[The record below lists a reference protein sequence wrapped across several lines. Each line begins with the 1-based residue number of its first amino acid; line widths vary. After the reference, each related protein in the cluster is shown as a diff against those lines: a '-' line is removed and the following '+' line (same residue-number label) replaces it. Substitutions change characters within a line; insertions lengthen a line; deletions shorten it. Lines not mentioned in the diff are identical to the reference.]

1 MNIDDEFE
9 FEAFDFPAAFEDDEE
24 LSRFRRFAPRARLNQ
39 PRIKAPRV
47 NVPRPRPRPRPRPP
61 RIRYPVIGRRTYLQ
75 APDSPGSEYVRWVQT
90 MLNLAL
96 NLQLPVDGVLS
107 VETRSAIRSFQE
119 KNGLPVTGIVGPDT
133 ERALQAAG
141 AQSPEP
147 APAQA
152 ADQPP
157 DQEFGDWELETPVSF
172 AGFPQAVL
180 DALKRGLES
189 VAVQLAVAG
198 GARNENT
205 LADLVFF
212 ARHPERGG
220 KALKKGEPG
229 FAKLSLEWLRDIRD
243 RLVRPAVFKAFFKEY
258 DRRTFPG
265 PQIGINDN
273 PNMSAAEKA
282 ARLADVQAMAP
293 ALEARRNKRAEEALK
308 GKVLPAAAVSS
319 SLRPVAERLSKV
331 QLDLFREFFSDGK
344 GGLRFDVFQRAF
356 EQFANG
362 ELRNPALSPR
372 DPATG
377 DVISAV
383 GEPDGGFFFLFAEFA
398 FLCVDSGINRAE
410 WSAALTTFVKTQ
422 EIFMHLY
429 RSDKKASTPWSSTPL
444 PKPGPEKRTLDSFSS
459 QNFNSAAQSDEKRKA
474 RLRGLYDGLSVEA
487 LRQSARNNLLRAL
500 RMP

>member
-24 LSRFRRFAPRARLNQ
+24 LSRFRRFAPRARINQ

-198 GARNENT
+198 GARGSGAGRGVRRV
-205 LADLVFF
+205 LRRVARWGVRWPPPRADGP
-212 ARHPERGG
+212 ARGI
-220 KALKKGEPG
+220 EP
-229 FAKLSLEWLRDIRD
+229 
-243 RLVRPAVFKAFFKEY
+243 RP
-258 DRRTFPG
+258 
-265 PQIGINDN
+265 
-273 PNMSAAEKA
+273 SACQ
-282 ARLADVQAMAP
+282 RADAP
-293 ALEARRNKRAEEALK
+293 ATPATLDAAS
-308 GKVLPAAAVSS
+308 PAAAV
-319 SLRPVAERLSKV
+319 A
-331 QLDLFREFFSDGK
+331 
-344 GGLRFDVFQRAF
+344 
-356 EQFANG
+356 
-362 ELRNPALSPR
+362 
-372 DPATG
+372 
-377 DVISAV
+377 
-383 GEPDGGFFFLFAEFA
+383 
-398 FLCVDSGINRAE
+398 GIIA
-410 WSAALTTFVKTQ
+410 SAA
-422 EIFMHLY
+422 
-429 RSDKKASTPWSSTPL
+429 
-444 PKPGPEKRTLDSFSS
+444 
-459 QNFNSAAQSDEKRKA
+459 
-474 RLRGLYDGLSVEA
+474 
-487 LRQSARNNLLRAL
+487 
-500 RMP
+500 